1 MDSGLETD
9 NVQSGL
15 NERQREAVT
24 AADGPTLVLAGAGSG
39 KTRVIVHRIAHLVGA
54 RSVSPD
60 EILAVTFTNKA
71 ADEMRRRVQELLR
84 LPATDLSVHTFHAL
98 CLRLLRRFGEDVG
111 LPRGFTVF
119 GEDERRTLLRRVLRE
134 MGVLEREY
142 PLSRVSASISGQK
155 NGAFAR
161 EEGELVDPTLVKA
174 AEAYQRQLEAAGG
187 VDFDDLLL
195 RGVELLECSERARGY
210 AARRFRHVL
219 VDEYQDTNRV
229 QYRLLRLLAPHGNLF
244 VVGDEDQ
251 SIYNFRGADLR
262 NILDFE
268 RDFPGACVVKLEVNY
283 RSTAVIL
290 KAASGVIG
298 HNVDRK
304 GKTLVASLPEG
315 ERIQLH
321 EAHDE
326 REEAAHAA
334 GILEKLRR
342 QSPEL
347 RVAILLRT
355 HAQTR
360 AFEEELVRRNVPHK
374 VLGGLRFYERREIK
388 DALAY
393 LRLLQNRG
401 DDASFLRAVNVPPRG
416 VGDASQTLLG
426 ERARASA
433 ISMWDASESLLE
445 GNEISGRA
453 RLGLTA
459 FRSLIDGLAARFG
472 KPSDALRAI
481 LQESGLVAA
490 FEAEGEAAARE
501 RRENLDQLVASAL
514 EYEAGERQPTLA
526 AFLDRVSLLTD
537 ADTLDTPAPCLLMT
551 LHAAKGLEFDVVF
564 LAGLEEGL
572 FPHVRAAGS
581 RHALEEERRL
591 FYVGIT
597 RARTRL
603 FLSFARSRFL
613 SYLST
618 SREPS
623 RFLSEIPGAVLESAA
638 SPFRK
643 QDARPKTSAPPA
655 RGPSLRPG
663 TIVSHKMFGEGR
675 VLFAEGSGRD
685 RKVTVLFHKAG
696 RKKLLLEYADLS
708 VVS

>member
-1 MDSGLETD
+1 
-9 NVQSGL
+9 
-15 NERQREAVT
+15 
-24 AADGPTLVLAGAGSG
+24 
-39 KTRVIVHRIAHLVGA
+39 
-54 RSVSPD
+54 
-60 EILAVTFTNKA
+60 
-71 ADEMRRRVQELLR
+71 VQELLPQ
-84 LPATDLSVHTFHAL
+84 PATELSLHTFHAL

-111 LPRGFTVF
+111 LPRGFTVY

-142 PLSRVSASISGQK
+142 PLSRVSASISAQK
-155 NGAFAR
+155 NGAFVR
-161 EEGELVDPTLVKA
+161 EPSGPRGPRGEVELIDPTLAKA
-174 AEAYQRQLEAAGG
+174 AESYQRQLEAAGG

-244 VVGDEDQ
+244 VVGDEAQ

-268 RDFPGACVVKLEVNY
+268 RDFPGARVVKLEMNY
-283 RSTAVIL
+283 RSTKVIL
-290 KAASGVIG
+290 RAASGVIG
-298 HNVDRK
+298 HNVERK

-321 EAHDE
+321 EADDE
-326 REEAAHAA
+326 REEAAHAC
-334 GILEKLRR
+334 GILERLRR
-342 QSPEL
+342 QSPGL
-347 RVAILLRT
+347 RVALLFRT

-360 AFEEELVRRNVPHK
+360 AFEEELVRRNVPHQ

-393 LRLLQNRG
+393 LRLLHHRG

-416 VGDASQTLLG
+416 VGDATQALLG
-426 ERARASA
+426 QRARASG
-433 ISMWDASESLLE
+433 ISLWDASEALLDSDL
-445 GNEISGRA
+445 ISGRA
-453 RLGLTA
+453 RVGLAA
-459 FRSLIDGLAARFG
+459 FRTLIEGLAARLSPG
-472 KPSDALRAI
+472 KPSAALRAI
-481 LQESGLVAA
+481 LQESGLLASL
-490 FEAEGEAAARE
+490 ETEGEAAARE

-514 EYEAGERQPTLA
+514 EYEASDREPTLA
-526 AFLDRVSLLTD
+526 SFLDRVSLLTD
-537 ADTLDTPAPCLLMT
+537 ADTLETPAPVLLMT

-623 RFLSEIPGAVLESAA
+623 RFLGEIPGDVIESTAGA
-638 SPFRK
+638 FR
-643 QDARPKTSAPPA
+643 QPPA
-655 RGPSLRPG
+655 RP
-663 TIVSHKMFGEGR
+663 
-675 VLFAEGSGRD
+675 
-685 RKVTVLFHKAG
+685 
-696 RKKLLLEYADLS
+696 
-708 VVS
+708 